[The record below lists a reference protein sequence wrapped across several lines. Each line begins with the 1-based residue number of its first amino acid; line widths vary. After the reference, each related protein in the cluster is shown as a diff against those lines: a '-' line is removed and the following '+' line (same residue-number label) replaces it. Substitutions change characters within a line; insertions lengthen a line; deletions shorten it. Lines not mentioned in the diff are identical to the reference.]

1 VSSPIAP
8 GTHRTADATSLSE
21 RIQALRDEFDL
32 RFAEAPVVEGAPRLR
47 FLGVRVAG
55 DPFALR
61 LDDIV
66 GLHVDSKAVLVPGPS
81 STLLGIASFRGAIVA
96 VHDLHGLLGYPSGG
110 ARRWWILV
118 RPGRPVG
125 LAFDQLDGHF
135 EADSD
140 APLASEA
147 TGRRHIRGA
156 TLTSNLIRPIID
168 VASALGTLAE
178 QSPGDPLHEERR

>member
-1 VSSPIAP
+1 MSSPIAP

-21 RIQALRDEFDL
+21 RIQALRDEFDR

-147 TGRRHIRGA
+147 TGRRHLRGA
-156 TLTSNLIRPIID
+156 TLT
-168 VASALGTLAE
+168 
-178 QSPGDPLHEERR
+178 